1 MFDVNVQNQII
12 ALSGA
17 FDVLH
22 PGHIRMIKGAAYFGR
37 VVIILNSDEWVKR
50 NKGFLLMP
58 WRDRREI
65 LTSVHGVH
73 AVEHVNDSDD
83 TVCEALLRLRPNIFG
98 NGGNRTHYNTPE
110 RRLCNDLGIACVWGI
125 GGGERDKYSNEILE
139 RVFSAQRPENRV
151 KRTSDF
157 SLEQPID

>member
-22 PGHIRMIKGAAYFGR
+22 PGHIRMIKGAEYFGK
-37 VVIILNSDEWVKR
+37 VVIFLNSDEWVRR

-58 WRDRREI
+58 WSDRREM
-65 LTSVHGVH
+65 LLSVTGVH
-73 AVEHVNDSDD
+73 SVERVNDEDD
-83 TVCEALLRLRPNIFG
+83 TVCEALMRLKPNIFG
-98 NGGNRTHYNTPE
+98 SGGNRTHYNTPE
-110 RRLCNDLGIACVWGI
+110 RRLCNEMGIACVWGI

-139 RVFSAQRPENRV
+139 TMFSAERPQ
-151 KRTSDF
+151 K
-157 SLEQPID
+157 IAKK

>member
-22 PGHIRMIKGAAYFGR
+22 PGHIRMIKGAEYFGK
-37 VVIILNSDEWVKR
+37 VVIFLNSDEWVRR

-58 WRDRREI
+58 WSDRREM
-65 LTSVHGVH
+65 LLSVTGVYS
-73 AVEHVNDSDD
+73 VERVNDEDD
-83 TVCEALLRLRPNIFG
+83 TVCEALIRLKPNIFG

-110 RRLCNDLGIACVWGI
+110 RRLCNEMGIACVWGI

-139 RVFSAQRPENRV
+139 KMFSAERPQ
-151 KRTSDF
+151 K
-157 SLEQPID
+157 IAKK

>member
-1 MFDVNVQNQII
+1 MFDVSVQNQII

-22 PGHIRMIKGAAYFGR
+22 PGHIRMIKGAEYFGK
-37 VVIILNSDEWVKR
+37 VVIFLNSDEWVRR

-58 WRDRREI
+58 WSDRREM
-65 LTSVHGVH
+65 LLSVTGVH
-73 AVEHVNDSDD
+73 SVERVNDEDD
-83 TVCEALLRLRPNIFG
+83 TVCEALMRLKPNIFG

-110 RRLCNDLGIACVWGI
+110 RRLCNEMGIACVWGI

-139 RVFSAQRPENRV
+139 KMFSAERPQ
-151 KRTSDF
+151 K
-157 SLEQPID
+157 IAKK

>member
-22 PGHIRMIKGAAYFGR
+22 PGHIRMIKGAEYFGK
-37 VVIILNSDEWVKR
+37 VVIFLNSDEWVRR

-58 WRDRREI
+58 WSDRREM
-65 LTSVHGVH
+65 LLSVTGVH
-73 AVEHVNDSDD
+73 SVERVNDEDD
-83 TVCEALLRLRPNIFG
+83 TVCEALMRLKPNIFG

-110 RRLCNDLGIACVWGI
+110 RRLCNEMGIACVWGI

-139 RVFSAQRPENRV
+139 KMFSAERPQ
-151 KRTSDF
+151 K
-157 SLEQPID
+157 IAKK

>member
-1 MFDVNVQNQII
+1 MISVDVKRQVV

-22 PGHIRMIKGAAYFGR
+22 PGHIRMIKGAEHFGS
-37 VVIILNSDEWVKR
+37 VVIILNSDDWVRR

-58 WRDRREI
+58 WNDRREI
-65 LTSVHGVH
+65 LLSVHGVH
-73 AVEHVNDSDD
+73 RVEMVDDRDD
-83 TVCEALLRLRPNIFG
+83 TVCEALSRLRPNIFG

-125 GGGERDKYSNEILE
+125 GGGERDRYSNEILE
-139 RVFSAQRPENRV
+139 RVFDAQRPGASVISSDSLLENLG
-151 KRTSDF
+151 D
-157 SLEQPID
+157 

>member
-22 PGHIRMIKGAAYFGR
+22 PGHIRMIKGAEYFGK
-37 VVIILNSDEWVKR
+37 VVIFLNSDEWVKR

-58 WRDRREI
+58 WSDRREM
-65 LTSVHGVH
+65 LLSVTGVH
-73 AVEHVNDSDD
+73 SVERVNDEDD
-83 TVCEALLRLRPNIFG
+83 TVCEALMRLKPNIFG

-110 RRLCNDLGIACVWGI
+110 RRLCNEMGIACVWGI

-139 RVFSAQRPENRV
+139 KMFSAERPQ
-151 KRTSDF
+151 K
-157 SLEQPID
+157 IAKK

>member
-22 PGHIRMIKGAAYFGR
+22 PGHIRMIKGAEYFGK
-37 VVIILNSDEWVKR
+37 VVIFLNSDEWVIR

-58 WRDRREI
+58 WSDRREM
-65 LTSVHGVH
+65 LLSVTGVH
-73 AVEHVNDSDD
+73 SVERVNDEDD
-83 TVCEALLRLRPNIFG
+83 TVCEALMRLKPNIFG

-110 RRLCNDLGIACVWGI
+110 RRLCNEMGIACVWGI

-139 RVFSAQRPENRV
+139 KMFSAERPQ
-151 KRTSDF
+151 K
-157 SLEQPID
+157 IAKK

>member
-22 PGHIRMIKGAAYFGR
+22 PGHIRMIKGAEYFGK
-37 VVIILNSDEWVKR
+37 VVIFLNSDEWVRR

-58 WRDRREI
+58 WSDRREM
-65 LTSVHGVH
+65 LLSVTGVH
-73 AVEHVNDSDD
+73 SVERVNDEDD
-83 TVCEALLRLRPNIFG
+83 TVCEALIRLKPNIFG

-110 RRLCNDLGIACVWGI
+110 RRLCNEMGIACVWGI

-139 RVFSAQRPENRV
+139 KMFSAERPQ
-151 KRTSDF
+151 K
-157 SLEQPID
+157 IAKK

>member
-12 ALSGA
+12 ALSGS

-22 PGHIRMIKGAAYFGR
+22 PGHIRMIKGAEYFGK
-37 VVIILNSDEWVKR
+37 VVIFLNSDEWVRR

-58 WRDRREI
+58 WSDRREM
-65 LTSVHGVH
+65 LLSVTGVYS
-73 AVEHVNDSDD
+73 VERVNDEDD
-83 TVCEALLRLRPNIFG
+83 TVCEALIRLKPNIFG

-110 RRLCNDLGIACVWGI
+110 RRLCNEMGIACVWGI

-139 RVFSAQRPENRV
+139 KMFSAERPQ
-151 KRTSDF
+151 K
-157 SLEQPID
+157 IAKK

>member
-22 PGHIRMIKGAAYFGR
+22 PGHIRMIKGAEYFGK
-37 VVIILNSDEWVKR
+37 VVIFLNSDEWVRR

-58 WRDRREI
+58 WSDRREM
-65 LTSVHGVH
+65 LLSVTGVH
-73 AVEHVNDSDD
+73 SVERVNDEDD
-83 TVCEALLRLRPNIFG
+83 TVCEALMCLKPNIFG

-110 RRLCNDLGIACVWGI
+110 RRLCNEMGIACVWGI

-139 RVFSAQRPENRV
+139 KMFSAERPQ
-151 KRTSDF
+151 K
-157 SLEQPID
+157 IAKK

>member
-1 MFDVNVQNQII
+1 MFDVKVQNQII

-22 PGHIRMIKGAAYFGR
+22 PGHIRMIKGAEYFGK
-37 VVIILNSDEWVKR
+37 VVIFLNSDEWVRR

-58 WRDRREI
+58 WSDRREM
-65 LTSVHGVH
+65 LLSVTGVH
-73 AVEHVNDSDD
+73 SVERVNDEDD
-83 TVCEALLRLRPNIFG
+83 TVCEALMRFKPNIFG

-110 RRLCNDLGIACVWGI
+110 RRLCNEMGIACVWGI

-139 RVFSAQRPENRV
+139 KMFSAERPQ
-151 KRTSDF
+151 K
-157 SLEQPID
+157 IAKK

>member
-22 PGHIRMIKGAAYFGR
+22 PGHIRMIKGAEYFGK
-37 VVIILNSDEWVKR
+37 VVIFLNSDEWVRR

-58 WRDRREI
+58 WSDRREM
-65 LTSVHGVH
+65 LLSVTGVH
-73 AVEHVNDSDD
+73 SVERVNDEDD
-83 TVCEALLRLRPNIFG
+83 TVCEALIRLKPNIFG

-110 RRLCNDLGIACVWGI
+110 RRLCNEMGIACVWGL

-139 RVFSAQRPENRV
+139 KMFSAERPQ
-151 KRTSDF
+151 K
-157 SLEQPID
+157 IAKK